1 MPRDIS
7 ERFAYMTAL
16 ITADEKQV
24 EVCRE
29 FIRKYCD
36 PEYLE
41 VYDIYWAGNDERR
54 QEKIS
59 ELQEMNMQLHRGEEA
74 KEYADEGASSYTNIG
89 QMYSAY
95 LERDTKEME
104 SKEDERS

>member
-1 MPRDIS
+1 
-7 ERFAYMTAL
+7 MTAL

-24 EVCRE
+24 ETCRE

-59 ELQEMNMQLHRGEEA
+59 ELQEMTLALHTS
-74 KEYADEGASSYTNIG
+74 KETKSFAQDGASRYTDIG
-89 QMYSAY
+89 QMYKGKY
-95 LERDTKEME
+95 KMKKMKEAK
-104 SKEDERS
+104 SNNFKEGRNI